1 MRTVYSSSELDITHQ
16 QGDGQAAVLSFTG
29 VGLGLGAV
37 QIEEFKKSLAGRGKD
52 VYFIIDKT
60 KQWYNS
66 TWSLARDLLNQDLD
80 RLNIGRCVTLGN
92 SMGGFGALIF
102 AGRIHGC
109 VAAVA
114 FSPQSCVDPQVV
126 PWDPRWRRFTD
137 SIAIWNRLDAAA
149 MLSPSITYRLY
160 FGADDPFD
168 AMHAARLAA
177 AAPPSMEISTIQG
190 SGHNVA
196 KYLRQIGKLQPI
208 LDEYILA

>member
-16 QGDGQAAVLSFTG
+16 EGNGQAAVLSFTG

-37 QIEEFKKSLAGRGKD
+37 QIEEFKKSVAGRGKD

-66 TWSLARDLLNQDLD
+66 TWPLARDVLNEDLD
-80 RLNIGRCVTLGN
+80 RLGIGRCVTLGN

-102 AGRIHGC
+102 AGSMHGC

-114 FSPQSCVDPQVV
+114 FSPQSCVDPGVV
-126 PWDPRWRRFTD
+126 PWDRRWRRFTD
-137 SIAIWNRLDAAA
+137 SITVWNRLDAAE
-149 MLSPSITYRLY
+149 MLSADISYRLY
-160 FGADDPFD
+160 FGTDDALD
-168 AMHAARLAA
+168 ARHAARLAA
-177 AAPPSMEISTIQG
+177 AAPPSLEISMVEG

-208 LDEYILA
+208 LDAYILA